1 MGWYNQTYDHYDVA
15 GEELEHH
22 GIDNQKWGVRNGPP
36 YPLKPAVSSAVKQG
50 KTKEEIRVA
59 KKRAKSLKKARATR
73 AKNLK
78 EKAKEKAR
86 AAKEEKKQADR
97 KERSLK
103 SPTLMYK
110 NRDLFTTDELKNLAD
125 RFAAENKIQN
135 LSSDR
140 IQKGKDIVNNILNI
154 AEGGIRGYNMAARLY
169 NTFTNGDKEL
179 PYVSGAS
186 TGESKNKK
194 GKGNNK

>member
-1 MGWYNQTYDHYDVA
+1 MGWYNTAYDEIY
-15 GEELEHH
+15 HH

-50 KTKEEIRVA
+50 KTREEIRAA
-59 KKRAKSLKKARATR
+59 KKRSKSLKKARATR

-78 EKAKEKAR
+78 EKAKEKER

-97 KERSLK
+97 KEKSGK
-103 SPTLMYK
+103 SPTLMYR
-110 NRDLFTTDELKNLAD
+110 NRELFTTQELKDLAD
-125 RFAAENKIQN
+125 RFAAENKIQE
-135 LSSDR
+135 LSSNR
-140 IQKGKDIVNNILNI
+140 IRQGKDTVINLLNI
-154 AEGGIRGYNMAARLY
+154 AESGIRGYNMVARLY

-186 TGESKNKK
+186 TGESKNKR